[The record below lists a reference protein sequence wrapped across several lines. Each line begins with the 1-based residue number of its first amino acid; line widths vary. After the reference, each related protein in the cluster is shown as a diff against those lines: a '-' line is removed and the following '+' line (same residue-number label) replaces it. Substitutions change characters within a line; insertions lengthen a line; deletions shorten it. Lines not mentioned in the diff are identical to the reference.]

1 MCRQCITWRAE
12 TCYRN
17 KVEIVTPEL
26 AAPVRFVRPRRRG
39 RGADGVVAV
48 ALEAAR
54 ATKFPGHES
63 WGRNTP
69 TPHRL
74 GVATAAATPGAEPQ
88 SFAAHSL
95 TFLTLL
101 LLTFKG
107 QRI

>member
-17 KVEIVTPEL
+17 KVEIVTPGL
-26 AAPVRFVRPRRRG
+26 AASVRFVCPRRRG

-48 ALEAAR
+48 EAAR

-63 WGRNTP
+63 RGRNTP

-95 TFLTLL
+95 TSLILL

-107 QRI
+107 QKI